1 MPATNQQQNLAEGL
15 ESPHDNAAAIT
26 PSDSTDLG
34 FVTRAIY
41 VGQQGTLTVTMLG
54 GGDVTFNCGAH
65 LLLPIRV
72 TRVLATGTSA
82 NDLVAL
88 W

>member
-1 MPATNQQQNLAEGL
+1 MPATNQQANLAEGL
-15 ESPHDNAAAIT
+15 DSPYDNAAAIT

-41 VGQQGTLTVTMLG
+41 VGQQGTLKVTMLG
-54 GGDVTFNCGAH
+54 GGDVTFNCGQH
-65 LLLPIRV
+65 LVLPIRA
-72 TRVLATGTSA
+72 TRVFATGTSA

>member
-1 MPATNQQQNLAEGL
+1 MPATNQQANLAEGL
-15 ESPHDNAAAIT
+15 ESPYDNAAAIT
-26 PSDSTDLG
+26 PNDSTDLSYA
-34 FVTRAIY
+34 TRAIY

-65 LLLPIRV
+65 MLLPIRV

-82 NDLVAL
+82 DDLVAL